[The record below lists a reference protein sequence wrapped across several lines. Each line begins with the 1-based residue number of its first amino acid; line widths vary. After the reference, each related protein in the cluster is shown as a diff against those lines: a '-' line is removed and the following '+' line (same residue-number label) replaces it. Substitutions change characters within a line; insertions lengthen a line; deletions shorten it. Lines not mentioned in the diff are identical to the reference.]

1 MRPNSVEVFENELF
15 GSLTAITDGN
25 GGIWF
30 IGKQVCEKLGY
41 NITNRQTF
49 NQALVRHCPDRR
61 SVETSIET
69 VDVLPKGVRRNS
81 ATISEADLYRLVM
94 NSTLPDAVV
103 FQDWVVREVLPSI
116 REHDGYTAN
125 QVAMQE
131 QRNDVDVFNQVNAIH
146 AETSARMDALA
157 EAVAS
162 IQSTM
167 QELVRTTQSMIE
179 SNHQD
184 PAEDEIPSG
193 FMTAPT
199 AFARLRVD
207 LGSAMLNR
215 SAFYRLLET
224 TSWPTVRFNRYTSEG
239 LLVPV
244 VYLRPNHEVRGDT
257 HTLDTLIR
265 KVRREEIYVGE
276 STRSHHLLGTYRI

>member
-1 MRPNSVEVFENELF
+1 MRPNSVEIFENELF
-15 GSLTAITDGN
+15 GSLTAVTDGA

-30 IGKQVCEKLGY
+30 VGKQVVIALGY
-41 NITNRQTF
+41 GDSRRNIND
-49 NQALVRHCPDRR
+49 ALTRHCPERQQMS
-61 SVETSIET
+61 SVSL
-69 VDVLPKGVRRNS
+69 DVLPKGLRKNS
-81 ATISEADLYRLVM
+81 AIICEADLYRLVM
-94 NSTLPDAVV
+94 SSILPEAIQ

-116 REHDGYTAN
+116 REHGGYAAN

-131 QRNDVDVFNQVNAIH
+131 QRNDVDVFNQVNTIH
-146 AETSARMDALA
+146 AETSVRMDALA
-157 EAVAS
+157 AAVAS
-162 IQSTM
+162 IQATM

-179 SNHQD
+179 SNQQD
-184 PAEDEIPSG
+184 PAEDEIPAG

-215 SAFYRLLET
+215 SAFYRMLEN
-224 TSWPTVRFNRYTSEG
+224 TSWPTVRFNRYNSEG
-239 LLVPV
+239 ELVPV

-265 KVRREEIYVGE
+265 KIRREEIYVGE
-276 STRSHHLLGTYRI
+276 STRTHHIIGTYRI

>member
-1 MRPNSVEVFENELF
+1 MRPNSIENFESELF

-30 IGKQVCEKLGY
+30 IGKQVCGKLGY
-41 NITNRQTF
+41 NTTNRQTF
-49 NQALVRHCPDRR
+49 NQALARHCPDRR

-69 VDVLPKGVRRNS
+69 VDVLPSGVRRNS

-94 NSTLPDAVV
+94 NSTLPDAVE

-116 REHDGYTAN
+116 REHGGYAAN
-125 QVAMQE
+125 QVAMQD
-131 QRNDVDVFNQVNAIH
+131 QRSDVDVFNQVNAIH

-157 EAVAS
+157 AAVAT
-162 IQSTM
+162 IQATM

-179 SNHQD
+179 NHQQD
-184 PAEDEIPSG
+184 PAEDVIPSG
-193 FMTAPT
+193 FMTAPS

-215 SAFYRLLET
+215 SAFYRMLEN
-224 TSWPTVRFNRYTSEG
+224 TSWPTVRFNRYNSEG
-239 LLVPV
+239 ELVPV

-265 KVRREEIYVGE
+265 KIRREEIYVGE
-276 STRSHHLLGTYRI
+276 STRTHHIIGTYRI

>member
-1 MRPNSVEVFENELF
+1 MRPNSVEIFENELF
-15 GSLTAITDGN
+15 GSLTAITDGA

-30 IGKQVCEKLGY
+30 VGREVLSKLGY
-41 NITNRQTF
+41 NVDSRSAVSTVMTRN
-49 NQALVRHCPDRR
+49 APDRLPASNVLQNVGRFPSNVR
-61 SVETSIET
+61 S
-69 VDVLPKGVRRNS
+69 NS
-81 ATISEADLYRLVM
+81 TMISEADLYRLVM
-94 NSTLPDAVV
+94 ASTLPAATQ

-116 REHDGYTAN
+116 REHGGYAAN

-146 AETSARMDALA
+146 AETSVRMDALA
-157 EAVAS
+157 AAVAS
-162 IQSTM
+162 IQATM

-179 SNHQD
+179 SNQQD
-184 PAEDEIPSG
+184 PAEDAIPAG

-207 LGSAMLNR
+207 LGSTMLNR
-215 SAFYRLLET
+215 SAFYRLLEST
-224 TSWPTVRFNRYTSEG
+224 AWPTVRFNRYTSEG
-239 LLVPV
+239 ELVPV
-244 VYLRPNHEVRGDT
+244 VYLRPNHEVRGDV

-276 STRSHHLLGTYRI
+276 STRTHHLLGTYRI